1 MVQTLSQQGFNT
13 ISPSGGGIGPNGTP
27 SGIAGLGVDLGG
39 TPGGLAMTPNMGM
52 GMALGLSSMSDLA
65 LMPTVSNGYKR
76 NEDEERRGKM
86 RSILKKIGRPKG
98 RVSEEGICRLGR
110 RVGFANDIDAENLTA
125 EERVRKVGNR
135 TVSIA
140 GEAVV
145 VDVDMK
151 NHIPQEVQI
160 MLSGEGDAIS
170 GMAEKAGQVLLQSLK
185 GTDSL
190 DRFAKGLDWIAKVDR
205 LGGNKINGFEA
216 LGGMFVS
223 LKRLYDEE
231 VKLVGEK
238 RSCEQAEIMAMCKKS
253 GKPVAHERGDL
264 GISLDYWQ
272 ESRII
277 TFGKANDT
285 AMDVDSNASPST
297 NATPLGLHTL
307 HLDLDRFTTEMFAP
321 IRVSST
327 WLPEKLELRSD
338 TPIPWQD
345 PEPTFLSTPNQD
357 DSMTDNNL
365 PHAQPKLLPSLR
377 FVARLDPP
385 VVVPWETSTAI
396 LNSLGAVEQ
405 QGFPT
410 PVLLN
415 QLLVSTPMLPNGDVE
430 QQKSVSVRRG
440 PDHAESE
447 STHVYRLH
455 VARPDFGSKLEELPF
470 SHPRQL
476 VENLPLLRQWACF
489 GALVRDVFSGDGPA
503 TLPNSYTS
511 NGSGKKEFVSAT
523 NGSTQRLNLASDLRE
538 TLAVDVSLSSASLPT
553 LGIEFPTLS
562 GEGDIAIKLSV
573 GLNGLISVAGTVCE
587 SADEQGKAVEEK
599 VARKWARAL
608 EVSGGV
614 VGVWIEWVRNEV
626 HGS

>member
-1 MVQTLSQQGFNT
+1 M
-13 ISPSGGGIGPNGTP
+13 
-27 SGIAGLGVDLGG
+27 
-39 TPGGLAMTPNMGM
+39 
-52 GMALGLSSMSDLA
+52 
-65 LMPTVSNGYKR
+65 
-76 NEDEERRGKM
+76 
-86 RSILKKIGRPKG
+86 
-98 RVSEEGICRLGR
+98 
-110 RVGFANDIDAENLTA
+110 GFANDIDAEKLTV

-145 VDVDMK
+145 VEVEMK
-151 NHIPQEVQI
+151 NHIPQDVQI

-170 GMAEKAGQVLLQSLK
+170 GMAEKAGQVLLESLK

-190 DRFAKGLDWIAKVDR
+190 DRFAKGLDWIAMIDR

-238 RSCEQAEIMAMCKKS
+238 RSREQAEIMAMCKKS

-285 AMDVDSNASPST
+285 AMDVDSNASTLT

-327 WLPEKLELRSD
+327 WLPEKLELSSD

-345 PEPTFLSTPNQD
+345 PEPTFLSAPNQD
-357 DSMTDNNL
+357 DTMTDNP

-405 QGFPT
+405 QGFQT

-415 QLLVSTPMLPNGDVE
+415 QLLISTPMLPNGDVE
-430 QQKSVSVRRG
+430 QEKLVSVRRG

-455 VARPDFGSKLEELPF
+455 VARPDFGARLEELPF

-489 GALVRDVFSGDGPA
+489 GALVKDVFSGPPA
-503 TLPNSYTS
+503 TSPNSHTS
-511 NGSGKKEFVSAT
+511 NGTGKKESVSAI
-523 NGSTQRLNLASDLRE
+523 NGSAQRLNLASHGGE
-538 TLAVDVSLSSASLPT
+538 TLAVDVSLSSGSLPS

-573 GLNGLISVAGTVCE
+573 GLNGVISVAGTVCE
-587 SADEQGKAVEEK
+587 SAADEGNAVEEK
-599 VARKWARAL
+599 VARRWAKAL